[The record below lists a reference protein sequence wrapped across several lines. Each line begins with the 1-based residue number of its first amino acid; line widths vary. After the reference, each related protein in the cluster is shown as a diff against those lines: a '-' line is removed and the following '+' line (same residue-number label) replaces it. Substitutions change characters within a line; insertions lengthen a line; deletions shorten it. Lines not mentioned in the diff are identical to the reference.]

1 MLKSKSHLES
11 GTGAMVCLIR
21 PMKQKDIHQVA
32 EIDREAFPSDWS
44 SFSFMS
50 YSQELG
56 NPLAHYIVA
65 CTQEGA
71 RTRARDN
78 TSKRRLST
86 FRDFLSHKPSH
97 SEPQAAAD
105 EEYIVGFA
113 GLRVILE
120 EAHLVSIATRD
131 EYRGRGIG
139 ERLLISVIELATQ
152 LKASTITLEA
162 RVSNKVAQSL
172 YRKYGFREVG
182 IRHAYYS
189 DDGEDAVLMSADT
202 IALPSFQSTLQQLKR
217 AHSRKWNHQFLN
229 TG

>member
-1 MLKSKSHLES
+1 MLKSNRELES
-11 GTGAMVCLIR
+11 GTGAMVCVIR
-21 PMKQKDIHQVA
+21 PMKQKDVHQVA

-44 SFSFMS
+44 SFSLMS

-71 RTRARDN
+71 GTQDHGN
-78 TSKRRLST
+78 TAKGKLSS
-86 FRDFLSHKPSH
+86 FRDFLSYKHSH
-97 SEPQAAAD
+97 SKTQAAAD
-105 EEYIVGFA
+105 EDYVVGFA
-113 GLRVILE
+113 GLRVVLG

-139 ERLLISVIELATQ
+139 ERLLISVIELAAR

-182 IRHAYYS
+182 IRRAYYS
-189 DDGEDAVLMSADT
+189 DDGEDAVLMSADI
-202 IALPSFQSTLQQLKR
+202 IALPSFKSNLQQLKR
-217 AHSRKWNHQFLN
+217 AHSRKWKHEFHNS
-229 TG
+229 G

>member
-1 MLKSKSHLES
+1 MLKSNSQLES
-11 GTGAMVCLIR
+11 GTGAMVCFIR
-21 PMKQKDIHQVA
+21 PMKQKDVCQVA

-50 YSQELG
+50 YAQELG

-71 RTRARDN
+71 RTQDRGDAP
-78 TSKRRLST
+78 KGKLSSL
-86 FRDFLSHKPSH
+86 REFLSYKPSH
-97 SEPQAAAD
+97 SKTQAAD
-105 EEYIVGFA
+105 EDYVVGFA
-113 GLRVILE
+113 GVRVVLG

-131 EYRGRGIG
+131 EYRGQGIG
-139 ERLLISVIELATQ
+139 ERLLISVIELATK
-152 LKASTITLEA
+152 LNASTITLEA
-162 RVSNKVAQSL
+162 RVSNKVAQAL

-182 IRHAYYS
+182 IRRAYYS

-202 IALPSFQSTLQQLKR
+202 ITLPSFQSNLQQLKR
-217 AHSRKWNHQFLN
+217 AHSRKWKYEFHN